1 MIRIGRLEIDLQ
13 RRVLRSG
20 AEVLRLGSRAFD
32 ILEILV
38 AARGCVVT
46 KDQLIRQVWP
56 DTIVEENNLQVHL
69 SALRKALGADRGL
82 ILTAPGRGYRFVGTP
97 DEPQEGN
104 SAHETGNVIDAA
116 LSASYQPPHTLELY
130 GRAGAIEE
138 VTRALSGAAV
148 VTLVGAGG
156 IGKTSLAKAVARVAA
171 ARFMDGVRWV
181 DLAPLTDD
189 AAVLVALAEA
199 LKLNFTGGV
208 INPARIADA
217 LASQEIL
224 VVMDNAEHV
233 LDVTATVINAL
244 IRRNPRLRIL
254 ATSREPLRIPD
265 ECLYR
270 VDSLDVPPVD
280 SPCQDVLTHSSV
292 RLFFARVRAIEPRL
306 REDARSVSLVGEIC
320 RRLDGIPLAIE
331 LAAARAATLGIEALL
346 YHLDDRLRMLT
357 GGHRTA
363 LPRHQ
368 TLRAMFDWSY
378 ALLDAPSRAVFRRL
392 GRFSGHFTLERTCAV
407 VADES
412 ISRTYVVAS
421 ISDLVSKSL
430 VLIDVDAASPQY
442 RLPESTRFYAL
453 DKLREEDEEGA
464 VTARLIAL
472 LTARL
477 PQTRLAVKH
486 DPCAATLSELR
497 EDLDDARAALDWAF
511 SPGGD
516 AILGME
522 LSTVLVEAQR
532 LLDAMS
538 AQSKTALVSEQTD
551 GEDGNARNV
560 VDISRRRARRA

>member
-292 RLFFARVRAIEPRL
+292 RLFFARARAIEPRL

-538 AQSKTALVSEQTD
+538 AQSKTALVSEQT
-551 GEDGNARNV
+551 GGADGNARNV

>member
-104 SAHETGNVIDAA
+104 SAHETGNAIDAA

-138 VTRALSGAAV
+138 VARALSGAAV

-181 DLAPLTDD
+181 DLAALTDD
-189 AAVLVALAEA
+189 AAVLSAVAEA
-199 LKLNFTGGV
+199 LKLNFTGGA

-270 VDSLDVPPVD
+270 IDPLDVPPVD

-292 RLFFARVRAIEPRL
+292 GLFFARARAIEPRL

-368 TLRAMFDWSY
+368 TLRATFDWSY

-392 GRFSGHFTLERTCAV
+392 GRFSGHFTLERACAV

-412 ISRTYVVAS
+412 ISRTYVVAG

-472 LTARL
+472 LTTRL

-497 EDLDDARAALDWAF
+497 EDVDDARPALDWAF